1 MKRFQLLAKNLRS
14 VTGKGIRKY
23 FYLPMKNVANG
34 ITMTKYKKCAKEG
47 LVKY

>member
-14 VTGKGIRKY
+14 VTSKGVRKY
-23 FYLPMKNVANG
+23 FYMPMRNVANG
-34 ITMTKYKKCAKEG
+34 ITMTKYQKYAKEG